1 MKRMNAAL
9 VFLVI
14 ALILV
19 PAAGPDSLASGPARQ
34 TAATRKKVLIV
45 WGGEMHEPRQCV
57 ELFAPWLTEQ
67 GFEVEVSPT
76 LDSYL
81 DAAKMK
87 SLSLVVQAI
96 TVGKITP
103 QQERGLLD
111 AIRSGVGMAGW
122 HGGMAD
128 SFRGNTEY
136 AFMVGGIWVAHPG
149 NIFDY
154 DVNVTNHD
162 DPITKGL
169 ADFRMHSE
177 QYYLLV
183 DPNVEVLATTT
194 FPGAGSPWIKGVVM
208 PVVWKKTYGKGRVF
222 YSSIGHAA
230 ADFDV
235 LQAREIVKRGMLWA
249 ARVPGAGEEPRPT
262 NPYIPL
268 LKK

>member
-1 MKRMNAAL
+1 MKRKYAKL

-14 ALILV
+14 VLILASAAV
-19 PAAGPDSLASGPARQ
+19 PGFIASSPGRQ
-34 TAATRKKVLIV
+34 TAGAKKKVLIV
-45 WGGEMHEPRQCV
+45 WGGEMHEPRKCV

-67 GFEVEVSPT
+67 GFEVEISPT

-111 AIRSGVGMAGW
+111 AIRGGVGMAGW

-136 AFMVGGIWVAHPG
+136 EFMVGGVWVAHPG

-154 DVNVTNHD
+154 DVNVTNQD

-169 ADFRMHSE
+169 TDFRMHSE

-194 FPGAGSPWIKGVVM
+194 FPGMGSPWIKGVVM

-222 YSSIGHAA
+222 YSSLGHAA

-235 LQAREIVKRGMLWA
+235 LHAREIVKRGMLWA
-249 ARVPGAGEEPRPT
+249 ARVPGTGEDARPT
-262 NPYIPL
+262 NPYFPL
-268 LKK
+268 SKK